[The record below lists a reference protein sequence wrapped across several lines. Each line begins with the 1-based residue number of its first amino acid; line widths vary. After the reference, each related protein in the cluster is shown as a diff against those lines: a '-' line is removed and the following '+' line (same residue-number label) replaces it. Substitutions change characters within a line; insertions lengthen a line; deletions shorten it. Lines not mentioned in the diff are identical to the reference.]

1 MSRTKKTTEPHYELL
16 YLISNKF
23 TEDEVKPIAE
33 KVENIITT
41 NGGQITYREDWGK
54 KKLAYPVKHFVYGYY
69 LLVEFDVEPL
79 TLAKIERSIRMLHD
93 VLRHQIVVRQVRT
106 IDLKEKPKQL
116 FVEEPK
122 KEAATV
128 AAPAKAGK
136 PEVAKKEAKE
146 EAAVEAVET
155 KEEVVATEKKPVK
168 AEAKAA
174 EEKTVAEEKAPKK
187 AAKAKDAKA
196 SLDEL
201 DAKLDK
207 ILETN
212 DLL

>member
-33 KVENIITT
+33 KIENIITT

-54 KKLAYPVKHFVYGYY
+54 KKLAYPIKHFVYGYY

-79 TLAKIERSIRMLHD
+79 TLAKIERSIRMQHD
-93 VLRHQIVVRQVRT
+93 VLRHQIVTRAVRT
-106 IDLKEKPKQL
+106 IDLKEKPKQI
-116 FVEEPK
+116 FFEEPK
-122 KEAATV
+122 KEAPTT
-128 AAPAKAGK
+128 AKTAK
-136 PEVAKKEAKE
+136 PETAKKTE
-146 EAAVEAVET
+146 EAAPVVAET
-155 KEEVVATEKKPVK
+155 VATEAP
-168 AEAKAA
+168 AEKAA
-174 EEKTVAEEKAPKK
+174 EVKPAAEATEKAPKK
-187 AAKAKDAKA
+187 TTKAAKDSKA
-196 SLDEL
+196 SLEEL